1 MRTNLVL
8 KEDFRSKLSSND
20 EERLDKE
27 IQAVLDTY
35 ERYIKSKVSK
45 WWRTLSNFSL
55 QSLSPISSNLKMKA
69 TFFLTL
75 ALIATAVSAG
85 RITQVQQGGASGSDK
100 SAKGGLVCITAIV
113 DTCCSYLHG

>member
-1 MRTNLVL
+1 
-8 KEDFRSKLSSND
+8 
-20 EERLDKE
+20 
-27 IQAVLDTY
+27 
-35 ERYIKSKVSK
+35 
-45 WWRTLSNFSL
+45 
-55 QSLSPISSNLKMKA
+55 MKA

-75 ALIATAVSAG
+75 AFIAAAVSAG